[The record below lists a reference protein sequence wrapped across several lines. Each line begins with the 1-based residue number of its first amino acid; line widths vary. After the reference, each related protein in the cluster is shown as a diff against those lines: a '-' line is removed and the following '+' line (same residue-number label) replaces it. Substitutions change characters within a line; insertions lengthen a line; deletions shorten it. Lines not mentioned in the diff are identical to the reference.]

1 MRTGTARKVAQAVVI
16 ERLLS
21 FADKFV
27 DIAMIVALIIW
38 GPMACFLVG
47 FVAAL
52 IFCIIVLEIELRY
65 RATGVEHLRDWAYAA
80 EERIYRP
87 SSIFLRMAQWVA
99 RQFRRLFKAL
109 LRVMFRSYWLTLL
122 IGSVFY
128 LESDYVTLLLRR
140 PNESRLSTYVRVMLP
155 SVTWSIGVW
164 TAIYWFSLEFALWAW
179 YELVGCDPSE
189 CLVQEGWQP
198 IITAL
203 RYLEGFV
210 PAIG

>member
-1 MRTGTARKVAQAVVI
+1 MRTGTARKVAQAVAI

-21 FADKFV
+21 FVDKFV

-52 IFCIIVLEIELRY
+52 VFCIVVLEIELRY
-65 RATGVEHLRDWAYAA
+65 RATGVEHLRSWAYTAV
-80 EERIYRP
+80 ERTYRP
-87 SSIFLRMAQWVA
+87 SSIFLRIAHAIA
-99 RQFRRLFKAL
+99 RQFRKLFKAL
-109 LRVMFRSYWLTLL
+109 LRAMFRSYWLTLL

-140 PNESRLSTYVRVMLP
+140 PDEGRLSTYARVMLP
-155 SVTWSIGVW
+155 SVVWGIGVW
-164 TAIYWFSLEFALWAW
+164 TAIYWASLEFALWAW
-179 YELVGCDPSE
+179 YELVGCSPSE
-189 CLVQEGWQP
+189 CMTQEGWQP

>member
-1 MRTGTARKVAQAVVI
+1 MRTGTARKVAQAVAI

-21 FADKFV
+21 FVDKFV

-38 GPMACFLVG
+38 GPLACFLVG

-52 IFCIIVLEIELRY
+52 IFCVVVLEIELRY
-65 RATGVEHLRDWAYAA
+65 RATGVEHLRDWAYTA
-80 EERIYRP
+80 EDRNYRP
-87 SSIFLRMAQWVA
+87 SSIFLLIAQAIA
-99 RQFRRLFKAL
+99 RQFRKLFKAL

-140 PNESRLSTYVRVMLP
+140 PNEGRLSTYARVMLP
-155 SVTWSIGVW
+155 SVVWGIGVW
-164 TAIYWFSLEFALWAW
+164 TTIYWASLEFALWAW
-179 YELVGCDPSE
+179 YELVGCSPNE
-189 CLVQEGWQP
+189 CMTQEGWQP

-210 PAIG
+210 PATG

>member
-1 MRTGTARKVAQAVVI
+1 MRTGTARKVAQAVAI

-21 FADKFV
+21 FVDKFV

-38 GPMACFLVG
+38 GPAACFLVG
-47 FVAAL
+47 FVAAV
-52 IFCIIVLEIELRY
+52 IFCVVVLEIELRY
-65 RATGVEHLRDWAYAA
+65 RATGVEHLRDWAYSV
-80 EERIYRP
+80 ENLPYRP
-87 SSIFLRMAQWVA
+87 RSVFLRISHAIA
-99 RQFRRLFKAL
+99 RLFRNTFRAM
-109 LRVMFRSYWLTLL
+109 LRVMFRSYWLTL
-122 IGSVFY
+122 IFGSVFY

-140 PNESRLSTYVRVMLP
+140 PDEGRLSTYVRVMLP

-164 TAIYWFSLEFALWAW
+164 TLIYWASLEFALWAW

-189 CLVQEGWQP
+189 CLVQESWQP

-203 RYLEGFV
+203 RYLEGLV